1 MLIEP
6 KRQNNENDSHACPE
20 KSGRMK
26 FSGFLRFVIIASF
39 LISGACF
46 AASLETGSGKMDV
59 PVTVRIDNAIEYQEM
74 AGFGATTLA
83 GIMLT
88 PNGPRDM
95 LGATLRH
102 QAIKAVYHDVGLT
115 LGSLELW
122 LEPAND
128 NNDPMLVNKDGF
140 QWETSNAMHDLLV
153 RPARAYGF
161 SNYSLGLKIDM
172 RRELRW
178 MEELRERDYSRYL
191 QEVAEYV
198 AAGVSH
204 WQEITGAAPRLITLF
219 NEPLSGNRELRG
231 GSKQEVVD
239 IIKSAGERLRAEGF
253 ARTRF
258 IVPAEETVAKS
269 IDTIESILAD
279 EDARSHI
286 GALAYHAYP
295 YDSAYSSVRR
305 ILQTSGRGLPDHEE
319 VRVRQRIY
327 ELAARYDIP
336 VWMTETSEGPGRAD
350 YPFGSPENLR
360 ARANHIHDE
369 LVYANA
375 SAYFAMYDMW
385 DRQSHDAHF
394 SQRGIDF
401 FSESSH
407 IVLIDQ
413 KTSEVHISGI
423 GYAIGHFARWI
434 TPGLLRIDAVSD
446 NKLVKVVAFRSNRN
460 NELVLVIINNGD
472 FEADIDVSLE
482 NMGLRGAVN
491 GEYSDT
497 SNRWKKL
504 APLTPLNNTR
514 FRLTVSPVSVTSLS
528 TGIIELN
535 DLPSLPGV
543 SPARF

>member
-1 MLIEP
+1 MLI
-6 KRQNNENDSHACPE
+6 KLTTQNNKNENHVCSE
-20 KSGRMK
+20 KSVRVK
-26 FSGFLRFVIIASF
+26 FSGFLRLVTIASV

-59 PVTVRIDNAIEYQEM
+59 PVTVRIDNAIEYQEI

-88 PNGPRDM
+88 ENGLRDM

-128 NNDPMLVNKDGF
+128 NDDPMLINKDGF

-153 RPARAYGF
+153 RPARVYGF

-178 MEELRERDYSRYL
+178 MDELRERDYSRYL
-191 QEVAEYV
+191 QEAAEYV
-198 AAGVSH
+198 AAGVVH
-204 WQEITGAAPRLITLF
+204 WQEITGAAPRFITLF

-231 GSKQEVVD
+231 GSKHEIVD

-269 IDTIESILAD
+269 IDTIESVLAD
-279 EDARSHI
+279 EDARSYI

-305 ILQTSGRGLPDHEE
+305 ILQTSGRGLPDHDEI
-319 VRVRQRIY
+319 RIRQRLY
-327 ELAARYDIP
+327 ELAAGYDIP

-350 YPFGSPENLR
+350 YPFGSAENLR

-394 SQRGIDF
+394 KDRGIDF
-401 FSESSH
+401 FSQSSH

-413 KTSEVHISGI
+413 KTSEIHISGI
-423 GYAIGHFARWI
+423 GFAIGHFARWI
-434 TPGLLRIDAVSD
+434 TPGSLRIDAVSD
-446 NKLVKVVAFRSNRN
+446 NKLVKVIAFRSDRQ
-460 NELVLVIINNGD
+460 NELAVVVVNNSN
-472 FEADIDVSLE
+472 FEAEIDFAME
-482 NMGLRGAVN
+482 NMALQGTVK
-491 GEYSDT
+491 GEYSDR
-497 SNRWKKL
+497 SNRWKQL
-504 APLTPLNNTR
+504 PALTPSDNAS
-514 FRLTVSPVSVTSLS
+514 FRLTVGPTSVTSLS
-528 TGIIELN
+528 ATLIN
-535 DLPSLPGV
+535 PG
-543 SPARF
+543 